1 MKERILDRVYHINT
15 FIPLIRLCPME
26 KIKKISA
33 GSYDLNKFL
42 AGGYESDIIT
52 TIYGPGGSG
61 KTNFCMLAV
70 ASCARKGGKV
80 IFIDTEGGFSSERFV
95 QLFKGDKSEID
106 KSLQNIILLKPTSF
120 AEQERNFETLLSEIK
135 RTPISLIVIDSIAML
150 YRLELADAIKTE
162 ETRKIQQVNRDLA
175 KQLRTLNEIARKKN
189 IPVIVTNQ
197 VYASY
202 VKDGFGENQMKR
214 TNMVGGD
221 LLKYWSKCLIELQQN
236 ISKRK
241 LALRKHRSLP
251 EKSMSFEI
259 VNEGIRKKGIF

>member
-1 MKERILDRVYHINT
+1 MERT
-15 FIPLIRLCPME
+15 
-26 KIKKISA
+26 KKISA

-42 AGGYESDIIT
+42 YGGYECDIIS

-80 IFIDTEGGFSSERFV
+80 IFIDTEGGFSVDRFTQIHRGSKDDV
-95 QLFKGDKSEID
+95 E
-106 KSLQNIILLKPTSF
+106 KSLHNVILLKPTSF
-120 AEQERNFETLLSEIK
+120 AEQEANFETLLNEIK

-150 YRLELADAIKTE
+150 YRLELADAIKSE
-162 ETRKIQQVNRDLA
+162 ETKKIQQVNRDLA
-175 KQLRTLNEIARKKN
+175 RQLRILNEIARKKN
-189 IPVIVTNQ
+189 IPVIITNQ

-202 VKDGFGENQMKR
+202 IKDGFGNDQMKR

-241 LALRKHRSLP
+241 LVLRKHRSLP
-251 EKSMSFEI
+251 EKNMSFEI
-259 VNEGIRKKGIF
+259 FRAGIRKKGLF